1 MSNQNHAWRKIIA
14 TVAVIAIV
22 LIVFIFLINKTMI
35 WQTNDNGA
43 NILQEKVNLDSLVIS
58 PIKDRQ
64 EIEEIISELEE
75 KEKTENLDLIQA
87 VGLMD
92 RLVEN
97 SNMLF
102 VARLDYKE
110 LGIESKE
117 FETSLE
123 EYYNSVVESID
134 ILNFTEWQKVSN
146 DKFVMAATA
155 HNSKNKMFD
164 EFYVVLDNL
173 DNVFEEMDKLVI
185 VDLDKPFQCGLP
197 NTRTVYLCENGY
209 YKITNYSGFDFY
221 DDQGQRVDS
230 CNCKQLKCFEDNNLC
245 K

>member
-1 MSNQNHAWRKIIA
+1 MSNQKHAWRKIIA

-22 LIVFIFLINKTMI
+22 LIVFVFLVNKTMI
-35 WQTNDNGA
+35 WQTNDNSID
-43 NILQEKVNLDSLVIS
+43 ILEGETNLDSLIIS

-64 EIEEIISELEE
+64 EISNILNDLRK
-75 KEKTENLDLIQA
+75 KEKTEDLDLVQA
-87 VGLMD
+87 VNLMD

-97 SNMLF
+97 SNIF
-102 VARLDYKE
+102 FIARLDYKD

-117 FETSLE
+117 FEMSLE
-123 EYYNSVVESID
+123 EYYNSVIKSID
-134 ILNFTEWQKVSN
+134 ILNSTEWQKISN

-155 HNSKNKMFD
+155 NNSKNKMFD
-164 EFYVVLDNL
+164 EFFVVLGNL
-173 DNVFEEMDKLVI
+173 DNVFEQMDKLVV

-209 YKITNYSGFDFY
+209 YKTINYSGFDFY
-221 DDQGQRVDS
+221 NDQGQKVDK

-245 K
+245 N